1 MIDAIQKRI
10 HDTQEFLLRESPECF
25 TEQKHLNEGS
35 QERVYW
41 HYGYLAALKN
51 IREQL
56 GVKAQASLVN

>member
-35 QERVYW
+35 QERVY
-41 HYGYLAALKN
+41 
-51 IREQL
+51 
-56 GVKAQASLVN
+56 